1 MFRQI
6 TWLFLGH
13 AITKVHATMLHADAS
28 SVTRDVRATRDF
40 VLQKLQGVQCPA
52 EILEMIQNSDPE
64 SLVVTTKVWYRP
76 PWQVAFA
83 SFRKGTVTVAGD
95 ASGDGGRPRACPI
108 AGAIHRRECGGRA
121 DEACDKTMIV
131 GAATAIREYV
141 RERRLRVVR
150 LSLEAFAMGRMLQ
163 TKWLALKL
171 ACLAILFLLGTKEL
185 GHTNYHCG
193 RL

>member
-1 MFRQI
+1 
-6 TWLFLGH
+6 
-13 AITKVHATMLHADAS
+13 MLHADA

-83 SFRKGTVTVAGD
+83 GFRKGTVTVAGD
-95 ASGDGGRPRACPI
+95 AMHTMGSYIGQGGAVAMEDALVLARSLARSI
-108 AGAIHRRECGGRA
+108 AGSGGRA
-121 DEACDKTMIV
+121 DEPCDKTMIV
-131 GAATAIREYV
+131 GAATAIGEYV

-171 ACLAILFLLGTKEL
+171 ALVENRPLILG
-185 GHTNYHCG
+185 
-193 RL
+193 